1 VNSQQIYEELK
12 DVAEKL
18 GITVSEQSFKQTAI
32 RVKSGLCTVRGKRIY
47 IMDKHASINKKTG
60 LLVDCLSQM
69 PHEEI
74 YVIPAVREMLMA
86 ESSKNIQNNLDPLK
100 S

>member
-1 VNSQQIYEELK
+1 MNSQQVYEALK

-32 RVKSGLCTVRGKRIY
+32 RVKSGLCTVRGKRMY

-74 YVIPAVREMLMA
+74 YVIPAVREMLKA
-86 ESSKNIQNNLDPLK
+86 ESNKIISNKPEPIK